1 MKVIIVDD
9 HELIREGL
17 KKVLIKN
24 SDIEIVGEAGDSQEL
39 LDLLNHNHNKVDIV
53 ILDISMP
60 GRSGLELLRDIKDL
74 HPDVK
79 TLVLSMHPEDRF
91 AIRTLKAGASGY
103 LSKHSA
109 AKELVNAL
117 RKIKS
122 GGKYISQALAEQLA
136 LEIETPSDKPLH
148 EKLSN
153 REFEIMLKISLGKS
167 VSEIA
172 EELVLSVNTITS
184 YRTRVMQK
192 MNMRSNAEIIRYAIK
207 NQLVD

>member
-24 SDIEIVGEAGDSQEL
+24 SDIEIVGEACNSQEL
-39 LDLLNHNHNKVDIV
+39 LDFLNHNTVDII

-60 GRSGLELLRDIKDL
+60 GRSGLELLRDIKDI

-79 TLVLSMHPEDRF
+79 TLVLSMYPEDRF

-103 LSKHSA
+103 LSKQSA

-117 RKIKS
+117 RKIMT

-172 EELVLSVNTITS
+172 EELALSVNTITS
-184 YRTRVMQK
+184 YRTRLMQK

-207 NQLVD
+207 NQLID

>member
-24 SDIEIVGEAGDSQEL
+24 SDLEVVGEAGNSNELIGL
-39 LDLLNHNHNKVDIV
+39 LDQHDVDVV

-60 GRSGLELLRDIKDL
+60 GRSGLELIRDIKNL
-74 HPDVK
+74 HPKVK

-91 AIRTLKAGASGY
+91 AIRALKAGASGY
-103 LSKHSA
+103 LSKQSA

-117 RKIKS
+117 RKIMS
-122 GGKYISQALAEQLA
+122 GGKYISPALAEQLA

-153 REFEIMLKISLGKS
+153 REFEIMIKISLGKS

-172 EELVLSVNTITS
+172 GDLALSVNTVTS
-184 YRTRVMQK
+184 YRARVMQK
-192 MNMRSNAEIIRYAIK
+192 MNMRSNADIIRYALK

>member
-24 SDIEIVGEAGDSQEL
+24 SDLEVVGEAGNSNELIGL
-39 LDLLNHNHNKVDIV
+39 LDQHDVDVV

-60 GRSGLELLRDIKDL
+60 GRSGLELLRDIKNL
-74 HPDVK
+74 YPKVK

-91 AIRTLKAGASGY
+91 AIRALKAGASGY
-103 LSKHSA
+103 LSKQSA

-122 GGKYISQALAEQLA
+122 GGKYISPALAEQLA

-153 REFEIMLKISLGKS
+153 REFEIMIKISLGKS

-172 EELVLSVNTITS
+172 GDLALSVNTITS
-184 YRTRVMQK
+184 YRSRVMQK

>member
-17 KKVLIKN
+17 KKVLVKH
-24 SDIEIVGEAGDSQEL
+24 SDLEVVGEAAHSQGL
-39 LDLLNHNHNKVDIV
+39 LDLLDRHEVDVV

-60 GRSGLELLRDIKDL
+60 GKSGLELLRDIKNL
-74 HPDVK
+74 YPKVR
-79 TLVLSMHPEDRF
+79 TLVLSMYPEDRF
-91 AIRTLKAGASGY
+91 AIRALKAGASGY
-103 LSKHSA
+103 LSKQSA

-117 RKIKS
+117 RKIMS
-122 GGKYISQALAEQLA
+122 GGKYISPALAEQLV

-172 EELVLSVNTITS
+172 DELILSVNTITS
-184 YRTRVMQK
+184 YRARVMQK
-192 MNMRSNAEIIRYAIK
+192 MNMKSNAEIIRYALK

>member
-17 KKVLIKN
+17 KKVLVKH
-24 SDIEIVGEAGDSQEL
+24 SDLKVVGEAAYSQDL
-39 LDLLNHNHNKVDIV
+39 LDLLDRHEVDVV

-60 GRSGLELLRDIKDL
+60 GKSGLELLRDIKNF
-74 HPDVK
+74 HPKVK
-79 TLVLSMHPEDRF
+79 TLVLSMYPEDRF
-91 AIRTLKAGASGY
+91 AIRALKAGASGY
-103 LSKHSA
+103 LSKQSA

-117 RKIKS
+117 RKIMS
-122 GGKYISQALAEQLA
+122 GGKYISPALAEQLV

-172 EELVLSVNTITS
+172 DELILSVNTITS
-184 YRTRVMQK
+184 YRARVMQK
-192 MNMRSNAEIIRYAIK
+192 MNMKSNAEIIRYALK